1 MPYQGQK
8 RIWES
13 TDSMRLVNWLI
24 NQLIQTF
31 VPHYNMRLGLFKWS
45 LAITE
50 LSQSW
55 LHDGCKITYCG
66 PFWDVITCVQPTN
79 YEYQVMDICI
89 HICWVTHHNLLT
101 QQVSTWCQTY
111 RWTTRHWHMMCR
123 MFVAITYEHAWY
135 QSSSVQFNVKYTS
148 SMQLITRCGSR
159 YKDLTNYLVDELFTC

>member
-1 MPYQGQK
+1 MPWLQMPYQGQK

-66 PFWDVITCVQPTN
+66 PFWDVHAFNQIIMSTKWWTYVFTYVGSHITTYWPNKCQHDVKHIVERHVIDIWCVACLWPSHMNMHGINLVVFNLTSN
-79 YEYQVMDICI
+79 
-89 HICWVTHHNLLT
+89 THQACN
-101 QQVSTWCQTY
+101 
-111 RWTTRHWHMMCR
+111 
-123 MFVAITYEHAWY
+123 
-135 QSSSVQFNVKYTS
+135 
-148 SMQLITRCGSR
+148 
-159 YKDLTNYLVDELFTC
+159 